1 MAQPSVFAILAM
13 KRTLNR
19 LNAIHQN
26 LIAAITPVAPEIF
39 AQRPSA
45 KEWSV
50 AEIVQHLALVE
61 ERVIKDLQKALA
73 KEPQRVGFLKRLIPT
88 SIVASRLVRVKAPAA
103 VNPLE
108 VPDKETVIQNFQ
120 RARGSLQEL
129 CAAHDTKRFRQ
140 VLFNHPFLGK
150 IDGVATVSF
159 VGYHERRHY
168 KQIREVL
175 RKQEQRK
182 QEQSGSRSSRQ
193 GQSADKKVIAP

>member
-1 MAQPSVFAILAM
+1 M

-19 LNAIHQN
+19 LDAIHQN
-26 LIAAITPVAPEIF
+26 LIGTITPIAPEIF
-39 AQRPSA
+39 SRRPA
-45 KEWSV
+45 AEEWSV

-73 KEPQRVGFLKRLIPT
+73 KEPQRVSFLKRLIPT
-88 SIVASRLVRVKAPAA
+88 SILASRLVRVKAPSAM
-103 VNPLE
+103 NPLD
-108 VPDKETVIQNFQ
+108 VPDKDTVIENFQ

-129 CAAHDTKRFRQ
+129 CAAHNTKRFRQ

-159 VGYHERRHY
+159 IGYHERRHY

-175 RKQEQRK
+175 RKQEQ
-182 QEQSGSRSSRQ
+182 
-193 GQSADKKVIAP
+193 SAGAVGR

>member
-1 MAQPSVFAILAM
+1 M
-13 KRTLNR
+13 KRTLKR

-26 LIAAITPVAPEIF
+26 LIGAITPIDPEIF
-39 AQRPSA
+39 ARRPSA
-45 KEWSV
+45 EEWSV

-61 ERVIKDLQKALA
+61 ARVIKDLQKALA
-73 KEPQRVGFLKRLIPT
+73 KEPERVGFLKRLIPT
-88 SIVASRLVRVKAPAA
+88 SIVASRLVRVKAPSA

-120 RARGSLQEL
+120 RARSSLQEL
-129 CAAHDTKRFRQ
+129 CAAHDIKRFRQ

-175 RKQEQRK
+175 RKQVK
-182 QEQSGSRSSRQ
+182 QMKAAGAVRR
-193 GQSADKKVIAP
+193 